1 MVIFIFK
8 EGDTNKMKNKIF
20 TLALVSVFLV
30 TLFSASVSAE
40 MWYWNTINI
49 NYDDQ
54 TTTQYGYYQFD
65 DTSGQG
71 VGRNKPIEVI
81 IWYEVEGLPYDLS
94 SSNYSGYV
102 DWCNL
107 TITHLKNEYGTNFVA
122 WEGFVGG
129 EYINT
134 TEDVDSIY
142 FENTTTFS
150 NGQFFYDMKDK
161 DGLTIAMECHY
172 TDINSLYVEN
182 ILFGRFTTY
191 FGAYECDNCE
201 EYSLEELSN
210 SVERNDEIIAEQTE
224 VYNKI
229 QYVVDMNFNLWL
241 IASWFVKIGF
251 LILAVSLVFAGVYY
265 LYVFFKD
272 IEERI

>member
-1 MVIFIFK
+1 
-8 EGDTNKMKNKIF
+8 MKNKIF
-20 TLALVSVFLV
+20 TLALISISLMI
-30 TLFSASVSAE
+30 LLSANVSAE

-54 TTTQYGYYQFD
+54 TITQYGYYQFD

-81 IWYEVEGLPYDLS
+81 LWYEVEGLPYDLS
-94 SSNYSGYV
+94 VGNHSGYV
-102 DWCNL
+102 DWCNF
-107 TITHLKNEYGTNFVA
+107 TATHLMNKYGTSFIA
-122 WEGFVGG
+122 WEGLVGG
-129 EYINT
+129 EFINT
-134 TEDVDSIY
+134 TEEVDNIY

-150 NGQFFYDMKDK
+150 NGQFSYDMKDK

-172 TDINSLYVEN
+172 TNASSLYVEN

-191 FGAYECDNCE
+191 FGAYECDDFQ

-224 VYNKI
+224 VYGKI
-229 QYVVDMNFNLWL
+229 QYIIGRNFFLWL
-241 IASWFVKIGF
+241 MASWLVKIGF
-251 LILAVSLVFAGVYY
+251 LIMAVTLVFAGIYY
-265 LYVFFKD
+265 LYMFLKD
-272 IEERI
+272 IEGQI